1 MAYNMS
7 VPPSLRLDERWTRLV
22 EMVRELAFLDGGSDD
37 AFTLASGRNSRWFF
51 DMKPVMM
58 HPDAGRLVGELMNLR
73 CDEITADFV
82 GGLELGA
89 VPLTALVIAT
99 DYESKRRG
107 FMVRKEAKGRGGR
120 KTNNPPGVEGTSIA
134 NGGDVIILEDVT
146 TTGGSAIQ
154 AVKKIESETS
164 CKVVAVISI
173 LDREEGGK
181 EAFEAEG
188 IHFESILCRTD
199 ISG

>member
-1 MAYNMS
+1 MAHNMS
-7 VPPSLRLDERWTRLV
+7 VPSELRSDERWTKLV
-22 EMVRELAFLDGGSDD
+22 ELVRELAFIDGQSDG
-37 AFTLASGRNSRWFF
+37 AFTLASGRSSRWFF

-58 HPDAGRLVGELMNLR
+58 HPEAGRIVGELMNLR
-73 CDEITADFV
+73 CDEISADFV

-89 VPLTALVIAT
+89 VPLTALVVAT

-134 NGGDVIILEDVT
+134 GGGDVIILEDVT

-154 AVKKIESETS
+154 AVKKIESETD

-173 LDREEGGK
+173 LDREEGG
-181 EAFEAEG
+181 
-188 IHFESILCRTD
+188 SI
-199 ISG
+199 

>member
-1 MAYNMS
+1 MS
-7 VPPSLRLDERWTRLV
+7 VPAQLREDARWVRLV
-22 EMVRELAFLDGGSDD
+22 DLVRELAFLDGGNDE
-37 AFTLASGRNSRWFF
+37 AFTLASGRTSRWFF

-58 HPDAGRLVGELMNLR
+58 NPEAGRLVGELMNLR
-73 CDEITADFV
+73 CDEIEADFV

-89 VPLTALVIAT
+89 VPLAALVIAT
-99 DYESKRRG
+99 DFTSDRLG
-107 FMVRKEAKGRGGR
+107 FMVRKQAKGRGGR
-120 KTNNPPGVEGTSIA
+120 KTNNPPGIEGSSIA
-134 NGGDVIILEDVT
+134 NGGRVIILEDVT

-154 AVKKIESETS
+154 AVRRIEDETE

-181 EAFEAEG
+181 EAFEAAG
-188 IHFESILCRTD
+188 IPFESLLVRSD